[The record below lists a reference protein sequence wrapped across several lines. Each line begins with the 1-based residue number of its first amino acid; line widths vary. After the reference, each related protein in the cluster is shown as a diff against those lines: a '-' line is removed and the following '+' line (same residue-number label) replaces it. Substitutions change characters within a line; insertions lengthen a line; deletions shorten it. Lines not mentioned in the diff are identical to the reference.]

1 MQEKVIDW
9 EKIWAKMYEE
19 RERKI
24 KRKET
29 GIGVWDKAAERFSE
43 SRKGNDYEYGRKVA
57 DVLYEVITP
66 ESEVLEIGAGPGTF
80 VIPFA
85 RTVKNVTAVEPS
97 NGMLEYLRKNAEEAG
112 VENFELITKK
122 WEDIDLSKIGGK
134 FDLVISTIVA
144 WMFKDIWN
152 YLERMEKASKGYCC
166 LVEGIGEYKE
176 GRFDELWQKVTGKE
190 YSEWSKTYPDSNFFY
205 NILYNRE
212 RFANVEIINYAT
224 QRSVDGWVRFM
235 EDFFDGYIT
244 EMTPEVRRII
254 REHAIEN
261 ADDGEIKSQNSA
273 AVIWW
278 KAEEREL

>member
-1 MQEKVIDW
+1 MQEEVINW
-9 EKIWAKMYEE
+9 ESIWAKLYEE

-29 GIGVWDKAAERFSE
+29 GIEVWDKAAERFSE

-97 NGMLEYLRKNAEEAG
+97 NGMLEYLIRNAEEAG

-212 RFANVEIINYAT
+212 RFANVGIINYAT

-244 EMTPEVRRII
+244 EMTPEVRGII

-261 ADDGEIKSQNSA
+261 ADDGMIKSQNSA

-278 KAEEREL
+278 KAKV